1 MSLINTRMQNIR
13 ATSDFDKNEY
23 RPSRYGAFDMFMMQ
37 TNDPAG
43 IISSE
48 LEQKAFQSI
57 GRTIEVPVINFD
69 SDITIG
75 NTRTI
80 TIPHS
85 ENTSA
90 LVTVS
95 FATYAW
101 GFTIIPSQHMNNEI
115 SIQKDFE
122 KKFIKYLY
130 LLAGT
135 LESSAVAALSANK
148 TQVFKDI
155 LTYQNVA
162 NVLGASWQ
170 QRETLIGDLNVIM
183 GANDYYGRYHLVG
196 NAGVESIIRKL
207 AQHGLYNDQMKYM
220 EYSDKILHFSN
231 TIANAPNKFGSGY
244 MVEAGNLGILTRVER
259 ESILRSTTGDGHEWD
274 IDTLPMLNLPVGTY
288 YYDEVEDVST
298 MGAHVADLTRARV
311 EHYGFAVDVAFVVAY
326 NSSPATLPNPILA
339 FDIAVEAPVVPVS
352 GVTLDKD
359 TATIFEGESVTLEA
373 TVAPV
378 NATNQGVAWTS
389 SDTAVAT
396 VDANGKVTGIGAGT
410 ATITVITAD
419 GAETDV
425 CTVTV
430 VPFVSVADIS
440 LNKNTLTLAVDG
452 EETLTVTFNPLNAS
466 IQEVTW
472 ESDDETVATVD
483 ANGKVTGISAGT
495 ANITA
500 TSVDGGKTDAC
511 IVTVTGA

>member
-69 SDITIG
+69 SDISIG

-135 LESSAVAALSANK
+135 LESSAVATLSANK

-231 TIANAPNKFGSGY
+231 TISNADNKFGSGY

-298 MGAHVADLTRARV
+298 MGDHVADLTRARV

-352 GVTLDKD
+352 GVTLDED
-359 TATIFEGESVTLEA
+359 TATIFVGNSVTLEA
-373 TVAPV
+373 TVAPA
-378 NATNQGVAWTS
+378 NATNQGVTWE
-389 SDTAVAT
+389 SDNTAVAT
-396 VDANGKVTGIGAGT
+396 VDANGKVTGVGAGT

-419 GAETDV
+419 GAETDECV
-425 CTVTV
+425 VTV
-430 VPFVSVADIS
+430 VLFVSVNGIS
-440 LNKNTLTLAVDG
+440 LNKNTLTLAVNG
-452 EETLTVTFNPLNAS
+452 EKTLTVTFDPANAS

-472 ESDDETVATVD
+472 ESDDDTVATVD
-483 ANGKVTGISAGT
+483 EDGKVKGIGAGT

-511 IVTVTGA
+511 IVTVTSA

>member
-37 TNDPAG
+37 TSDPAG
-43 IISSE
+43 IISDE

-75 NTRTI
+75 NARTI

-90 LVTVS
+90 LVTIS

-130 LLAGT
+130 ALAGV
-135 LESSAVAALSANK
+135 LESSAVASLSANK
-148 TQVFKDI
+148 TQVFNDI

-162 NVLGASWQ
+162 NVLGASWP

-231 TIANAPNKFGSGY
+231 TISNAAGKYGSGY

-274 IDTLPMLNLPVGTY
+274 IDTLPLLNLPVGTY
-288 YYDEVEDVST
+288 YYDEVEDVSS

-311 EHYGFAVDVAFVVAY
+311 EHYGFAVDVAFVTAY
-326 NSSPATLPNPILA
+326 NSSPATRTNPILA
-339 FDIAVEAPVVPVS
+339 FDIAVEAPVVDVT
-352 GVTLDKD
+352 GVTLNKE
-359 TATIFEGESVTLEA
+359 TTTIFVGASETLEA

-378 NATNQGVAWTS
+378 NATNQGVTWE
-389 SDTAVAT
+389 SDDTDVAT
-396 VDANGKVTGIGAGT
+396 VDANGKVTGVGAGE
-410 ATITVITAD
+410 ATITVTTAD
-419 GAETDV
+419 GGETAECV
-425 CTVTV
+425 VTV
-430 VPFVSVADIS
+430 ALFVPVEDIS
-440 LNKNTLTLAVDG
+440 LNKNALTLAVDG
-452 EETLTVTFNPLNAS
+452 EETLTVTFDPANAS
-466 IQEVTW
+466 NKEVTW
-472 ESDDETVATVD
+472 ESDDEAVATVD
-483 ANGKVTGISAGT
+483 ANGKVKGISVGEAE
-495 ANITA
+495 ITV
-500 TSVDGGKTDAC
+500 TSVDGDKTGVC
-511 IVTVTGA
+511 VVTVTGA

>member
-37 TNDPAG
+37 TSDPAG

-75 NTRTI
+75 NARTI

-90 LVTVS
+90 LVTIA

-130 LLAGT
+130 TLAGI
-135 LESSAVAALSANK
+135 LESSAVASLSANK
-148 TQVFKDI
+148 TQVFNDI

-162 NVLGASWQ
+162 NVLGASWP

-196 NAGVESIIRKL
+196 NAGVESVIRKL

-231 TIANAPNKFGSGY
+231 TISNAANKFGTGY

-274 IDTLPMLNLPVGTY
+274 IDTLPLLNLPVGTY

-311 EHYGFAVDVAFVVAY
+311 EHYGFAVDVAFVTAY

-339 FDIAVEAPVVPVS
+339 FDIAVEAPVVDVT
-352 GVTLDKD
+352 GVTLNKD
-359 TATIFEGESVTLEA
+359 TTTIFIGASEDLEE

-389 SDTAVAT
+389 SNNAVAT
-396 VDANGKVTGIGAGT
+396 VNANGKVTGISAGV
-410 ATITVITAD
+410 ANITVTTVD
-419 GAETDV
+419 GGETDV
-425 CTVTV
+425 CAVTV

-440 LNKNTLTLAVDG
+440 LSKNATTLAVGG
-452 EETLTVTFNPLNAS
+452 EETLTVTFDPVNAS
-466 IQEVTW
+466 NQEVTW
-472 ESDDETVATVD
+472 ESDDVDVATVD
-483 ANGKVTGISAGT
+483 ADGKVTGVLAGT
-495 ANITA
+495 ADITV
-500 TSVDGGKTDAC
+500 TSVDGGKTDVC
-511 IVTVTGA
+511 TVTVS

>member
-1 MSLINTRMQNIR
+1 M
-13 ATSDFDKNEY
+13 
-23 RPSRYGAFDMFMMQ
+23 
-37 TNDPAG
+37 
-43 IISSE
+43 
-48 LEQKAFQSI
+48 
-57 GRTIEVPVINFD
+57 
-69 SDITIG
+69 
-75 NTRTI
+75 
-80 TIPHS
+80 
-85 ENTSA
+85 
-90 LVTVS
+90 
-95 FATYAW
+95 
-101 GFTIIPSQHMNNEI
+101 
-115 SIQKDFE
+115 
-122 KKFIKYLY
+122 
-130 LLAGT
+130 
-135 LESSAVAALSANK
+135 
-148 TQVFKDI
+148 FKDI

-231 TIANAPNKFGSGY
+231 TISNADNKFGSGY

-339 FDIAVEAPVVPVS
+339 FDIAVEAPVVPVT

-359 TATIFEGESVTLEA
+359 TETIFEGSSVTLEA
-373 TVAPV
+373 TIAPV

-396 VDANGKVTGIGAGT
+396 VDANGKVTGVGAGT

-419 GAETDV
+419 GAETAE

-430 VPFVSVADIS
+430 VTFVPVEDIS
-440 LNKNTLTLAVDG
+440 LSENELTLAVDG
-452 EETLTVTFNPLNAS
+452 EKTLTVTFTPANAS

-472 ESDDETVATVD
+472 ESEDDAIATVD
-483 ANGKVTGISAGT
+483 ANGKVKGISAGT

-511 IVTVTGA
+511 IVTVTSGD

>member
-326 NSSPATLPNPILA
+326 NSSPETRANPILA

-352 GVTLDKD
+352 GVTLNKE
-359 TATIFEGESVTLEA
+359 TTTIFVGASETLEA
-373 TVAPV
+373 TIAPV

-396 VDANGKVTGIGAGT
+396 VN
-410 ATITVITAD
+410 
-419 GAETDV
+419 
-425 CTVTV
+425 
-430 VPFVSVADIS
+430 
-440 LNKNTLTLAVDG
+440 
-452 EETLTVTFNPLNAS
+452 
-466 IQEVTW
+466 
-472 ESDDETVATVD
+472 

-495 ANITA
+495 ANITVTTA
-500 TSVDGGKTDAC
+500 DGGKTDVCIVTVVPFVPVADISLNKDTTTLAVGGEETLTVTFDPVNASNQEVTWESDDPAIATVDADGKVKGISAGTAEITVTSVDGGKTDVC
-511 IVTVTGA
+511 TVTVTSA

>member
-75 NTRTI
+75 SARTI

-130 LLAGT
+130 LLAGV

-231 TIANAPNKFGSGY
+231 TISNADNKFGSGY

-298 MGAHVADLTRARV
+298 MGDHVADLTRARV

-352 GVTLDKD
+352 GVTLDED
-359 TATIFEGESVTLEA
+359 TVTIFEGSSVTLEA

-389 SDTAVAT
+389 SNNDIAT
-396 VDANGKVTGIGAGT
+396 VDANGKVTGVGAGT

-419 GAETDV
+419 GAETDE

-430 VPFVSVADIS
+430 VPFVPVEDIS
-440 LNKNTLTLAVDG
+440 LSENELTLAVNG
-452 EETLTVTFNPLNAS
+452 EETLTVTFDPVNAS

-472 ESDDETVATVD
+472 ESDDEDVATVD
-483 ANGKVTGISAGT
+483 ANGKVKGIGAGT
-495 ANITA
+495 ADITV
-500 TSVDGGKTDAC
+500 TSVDGGKTDVC
-511 IVTVTGA
+511 TVTVTGA

>member
-13 ATSDFDKNEY
+13 AISDFDKNEY

-37 TNDPAG
+37 TSDPAG

-90 LVTVS
+90 MVTVS

-130 LLAGT
+130 LLAGI
-135 LESSAVAALSANK
+135 LESSAVASLSANK
-148 TQVFKDI
+148 TQVFNDI

-162 NVLGASWQ
+162 NVLGASWP

-231 TIANAPNKFGSGY
+231 TIANAANKFGSGY
-244 MVEAGNLGILTRVER
+244 MVEAGNLGVLTRVER

-274 IDTLPMLNLPVGTY
+274 IDTLPLLNLPVGTY
-288 YYDEVEDVST
+288 YYDEVEDVSS

-311 EHYGFAVDVAFVVAY
+311 EHYGFAVDVAFVTAY
-326 NSSPATLPNPILA
+326 NSSPATLTNPILA
-339 FDIAVEAPVVPVS
+339 FDIAVEAPVIDVS
-352 GVTLDKD
+352 GVILNKNVT
-359 TATIFEGESVTLEA
+359 TIFIGASEDLEE
-373 TVAPV
+373 TIVPV

-389 SDTAVAT
+389 SNNAVATVNANGKVTGVGAGTAIITVTTADGGETDVCAVTVVAFVPVEDISLNKNALALAVAGDETLTVTFDPVNASNQAVTWVSDDVAVAT
-396 VDANGKVTGIGAGT
+396 VDAEGKVTGVLAGT
-410 ATITVITAD
+410 AEITV
-419 GAETDV
+419 
-425 CTVTV
+425 
-430 VPFVSVADIS
+430 
-440 LNKNTLTLAVDG
+440 
-452 EETLTVTFNPLNAS
+452 
-466 IQEVTW
+466 
-472 ESDDETVATVD
+472 
-483 ANGKVTGISAGT
+483 
-495 ANITA
+495 
-500 TSVDGGKTDAC
+500 TSVDGGKTDVC
-511 IVTVTGA
+511 TVTVS

>member
-69 SDITIG
+69 SDISIG

-135 LESSAVAALSANK
+135 LESSAVATLSANK

-231 TIANAPNKFGSGY
+231 TISNADNKFGSGY

-298 MGAHVADLTRARV
+298 MGDHVADLTRARV

-352 GVTLDKD
+352 GVTLDED
-359 TATIFEGESVTLEA
+359 TATIFVGNSVTLEA
-373 TVAPV
+373 TIAPV

-389 SDTAVAT
+389 SNTAVAT
-396 VDANGKVTGIGAGT
+396 VDANGKVTGVGAGT

-419 GAETDV
+419 GAETDE

-430 VPFVSVADIS
+430 VPFVPVADIS
-440 LNKNTLTLAVDG
+440 LSENVLTLAVNG
-452 EETLTVTFNPLNAS
+452 EKTLTVTFDPANAS

-472 ESDDETVATVD
+472 ESDDDTVATVD
-483 ANGKVTGISAGT
+483 EDGKVKGIGAGT

-511 IVTVTGA
+511 IVTVTGT

>member
-13 ATSDFDKNEY
+13 ANSDFDKNEY

-57 GRTIEVPVINFD
+57 GRTIQVPVINFD
-69 SDITIG
+69 ADISIG
-75 NTRTI
+75 SVRTI

-115 SIQKDFE
+115 TIQKDFE

-130 LLAGT
+130 TLAGI
-135 LESSAVAALSANK
+135 LESSAVASLSANK
-148 TQVFKDI
+148 TQVFNDI
-155 LTYQNVA
+155 LTYQNIA
-162 NVLGASWQ
+162 NVLGASWP

-196 NAGVESIIRKL
+196 NAGVESVIRKL

-231 TIANAPNKFGSGY
+231 TIANAANKFGSGY
-244 MVEAGNLGILTRVER
+244 MVEAGNLGVLTRVER

-274 IDTLPMLNLPVGTY
+274 IDALPLLNIPVGTY
-288 YYDEVEDVST
+288 YYDEVEDVSG
-298 MGAHVADLTRARV
+298 MGDHIADLTRARV
-311 EHYGFAVDVAFVVAY
+311 EHYGFAVDVAFVTAY
-326 NSSPATLPNPILA
+326 NSSPSTLTNPILA
-339 FDIAVEAPVVPVS
+339 FDISVESPMIDVT
-352 GVTLDKD
+352 GVALNKD
-359 TATIFEGESVTLEA
+359 TTTIFVGASEDLDAV
-373 TVAPV
+373 VAPV
-378 NATNQGVAWTS
+378 NATNQGVAWSS
-389 SDTAVAT
+389 SDTDVAT
-396 VDANGKVTGIGAGT
+396 VNGNGNVTGIGAGV
-410 ATITVITAD
+410 ATITVTTAD
-419 GAETDV
+419 GGETDTCV
-425 CTVTV
+425 VTV
-430 VPFVSVADIS
+430 VPFVPVVDIA
-440 LNKNTLTLAVDG
+440 LNKSTTALAVAG
-452 EETLTVTFNPLNAS
+452 EETLTVTFDPVNAS
-466 IQEVTW
+466 NQEVTW
-472 ESDDETVATVD
+472 ESDDIAVATVD
-483 ANGKVTGISAGT
+483 EDGKVVGVGAGV
-495 ANITA
+495 ANITV
-500 TSVDGGKTDAC
+500 TTIDGGKTDVC
-511 IVTVTGA
+511 IVTVS

>member
-90 LVTVS
+90 LVTIS

-135 LESSAVAALSANK
+135 LESAAVATLSANK

-231 TIANAPNKFGSGY
+231 TIANATNKFGSGY

-326 NSSPATLPNPILA
+326 NSSPETRANPILA
-339 FDIAVEAPVVPVS
+339 FDIAVEAPVVDVT
-352 GVTLDKD
+352 GVTLNKD
-359 TATIFEGESVTLEA
+359 TTTIFIGASEDLEE
-373 TVAPV
+373 TIAPV
-378 NATNQGVAWTS
+378 NATNQGVTWSS

-396 VDANGKVTGIGAGT
+396 VN
-410 ATITVITAD
+410 
-419 GAETDV
+419 
-425 CTVTV
+425 
-430 VPFVSVADIS
+430 
-440 LNKNTLTLAVDG
+440 
-452 EETLTVTFNPLNAS
+452 
-466 IQEVTW
+466 
-472 ESDDETVATVD
+472 

-495 ANITA
+495 ATITVTTA
-500 TSVDGGKTDAC
+500 DGGETDTCIVTVVPFVPVKGVSLNKNTTTLAVDATETLTVTFDPVNATNQAVTWASDDPALATVDANGKVKGISVGTAKITVTSVDGGKTDVC
-511 IVTVTGA
+511 TVTVTGA